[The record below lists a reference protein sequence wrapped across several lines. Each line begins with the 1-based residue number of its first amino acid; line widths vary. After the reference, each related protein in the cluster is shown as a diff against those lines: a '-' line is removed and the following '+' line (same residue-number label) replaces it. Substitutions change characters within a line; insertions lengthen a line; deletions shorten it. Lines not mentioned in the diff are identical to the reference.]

1 MSFNAIQGDWT
12 VCYDQTRNEDAK
24 GRRSLMNKHPARR
37 GPGCI
42 SQLVDSIYYYFE
54 FYKTVGLGG
63 GKEWSPPLPLKKQ
76 LVKIIIWK

>member
-1 MSFNAIQGDWT
+1 MT
-12 VCYDQTRNEDAK
+12 VPYPVEGYQLFIPYR
-24 GRRSLMNKHPARR
+24 RRSLMNKHPARR

-42 SQLVDSIYYYFE
+42 SQLVDSTYYYFE
-54 FYKTVGLGG
+54 FYKTVGLGV